1 VAENSKWFVIVNP
14 KAGDGTGKRDWPVI
28 QTLLQR
34 EGVVFDYA
42 ITQRKYH
49 VVELTVS
56 AINQGYKKILS
67 VGGNGTLNEIVNGI
81 FIQTEVPSTEI
92 LIGIIHVGM
101 GKGLKPIK
109 NKPDFYLNK
118 VLALKEEKHFMHDI
132 GMVQLFESRIHH
144 TRYFFNSAGVGF
156 TAELAHKLNM
166 LQEYGRN
173 GIAHYRFS
181 MIKALSQYR
190 ASMIKLRIDDIE
202 LNGTFFNISLNVG
215 ICYIRR
221 QPAID
226 DPNRNDGLLNVSI
239 TKRVRRWKAA
249 WNLNKLLN
257 EQTYDCRCSA
267 DYKGKRI
274 TISAKPHVNL
284 EIDGEAVG
292 SSPFA
297 FTVLPKSVKVLIG

>member
-1 VAENSKWFVIVNP
+1 
-14 KAGDGTGKRDWPVI
+14 
-28 QTLLQR
+28 
-34 EGVVFDYA
+34 
-42 ITQRKYH
+42 
-49 VVELTVS
+49 
-56 AINQGYKKILS
+56 
-67 VGGNGTLNEIVNGI
+67 
-81 FIQTEVPSTEI
+81 
-92 LIGIIHVGM
+92 M

-239 TKRVRRWKAA
+239 TKRVRRWKGA
-249 WNLNKLLN
+249 WNLNRLLN
-257 EQTYDCRCSA
+257 EQTYDCRCST
-267 DYKGKRI
+267 DYKGSELPYQENHMLTSK
-274 TISAKPHVNL
+274 SMEKAW
-284 EIDGEAVG
+284 EG
-292 SSPFA
+292 SPFA
-297 FTVLPKSVKVLIG
+297 FTVLPKALKS